1 MGISSYYHLLIDH
14 IIPVWITKNIIEKH
28 LNLNSQ
34 HKSFFMRISNNKY
47 KKELLNANDIFKYFL
62 NDNYV
67 ETISGR
73 FKYIIYGYAYTY
85 RPYHGPVKIDYL
97 NNYQIMLDKFLNTC
111 LYKNISDDIKYIII
125 PKRQTRNNNIINLIF
140 LKLNTLF
147 NIKYID
153 FSTYSI
159 DEQIKLCSNAFAMI
173 GLEGA
178 AFANQIFM
186 PKQSCVICICD
197 ENNLDHI
204 PFQLKLSKY
213 LNHDF
218 NTITFNNNFY
228 SIDDINNNII
238 NIINKL

>member
-1 MGISSYYHLLIDH
+1 
-14 IIPVWITKNIIEKH
+14 
-28 LNLNSQ
+28 
-34 HKSFFMRISNNKY
+34 
-47 KKELLNANDIFKYFL
+47 
-62 NDNYV
+62 
-67 ETISGR
+67 
-73 FKYIIYGYAYTY
+73 
-85 RPYHGPVKIDYL
+85 
-97 NNYQIMLDKFLNTC
+97 
-111 LYKNISDDIKYIII
+111 
-125 PKRQTRNNNIINLIF
+125 
-140 LKLNTLF
+140 
-147 NIKYID
+147 
-153 FSTYSI
+153 
-159 DEQIKLCSNAFAMI
+159 MI